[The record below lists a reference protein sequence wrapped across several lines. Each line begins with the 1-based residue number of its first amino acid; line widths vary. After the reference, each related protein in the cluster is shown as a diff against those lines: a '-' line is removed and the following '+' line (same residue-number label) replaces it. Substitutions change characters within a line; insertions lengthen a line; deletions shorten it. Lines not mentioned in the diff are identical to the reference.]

1 MKPFY
6 IHINFNKPGKMPNKH
21 PRAATVLV
29 QAAPNGADAH
39 VQVALCSPKDE
50 FCKREGRSYA
60 DKAEIESCRIRDLPH
75 ILSSIAD
82 FTGHPGKDYNY
93 VLRNFF

>member
-29 QAAPNGADAH
+29 RRSAPNGADAYVRAPLRTSSVSVKVDH
-39 VQVALCSPKDE
+39 TRTRQKLSPVV
-50 FCKREGRSYA
+50 FV
-60 DKAEIESCRIRDLPH
+60 ICRT
-75 ILSSIAD
+75 
-82 FTGHPGKDYNY
+82 F
-93 VLRNFF
+93 